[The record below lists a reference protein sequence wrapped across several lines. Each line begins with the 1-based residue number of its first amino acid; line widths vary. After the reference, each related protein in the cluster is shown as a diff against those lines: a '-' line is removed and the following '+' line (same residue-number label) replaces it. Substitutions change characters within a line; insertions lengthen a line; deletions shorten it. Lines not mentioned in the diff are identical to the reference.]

1 MMARS
6 FLLTLGGTLAVLAT
20 SAAVCLQIIVAIH
33 VQKPAPRTASI
44 VAASLESVLLLILGW
59 FAASKIWQPGKVP
72 SSRCLNI
79 AFGCEIL
86 ACTLAS
92 AASAAAL
99 AYLGQSKA
107 EDDDDAVLAAC
118 EAKLL
123 AASSVAV
130 ALAIASQL
138 MFMILHFVSSR
149 EIALGRTS
157 STDTDTDADADS
169 QRTPNFN
176 VKSIRYSQT
185 SPNSDQAQE
194 MSSVERKDSAPSTM
208 TRSTM
213 GTISSFRTSVSQAI
227 RPSSSRTKL
236 LPAREQRRPPSLDFT
251 PCRTSAENSFDSWDT
266 SSVDAHNRQVVLEMS
281 SPPRGLET
289 IPASPTAS
297 RSPSPGTALD
307 LEPPRSLRRSRSYSS
322 STLRQLAEARLTPT
336 SSANELHIHPL
347 FRSDSPTPPPL
358 ATPGT
363 SVVASPN
370 AGQVISRRES
380 MQSLNRMRSGS
391 LPAGRSPLSRQAS
404 FESTKLKRQGEAQGE
419 QGARGE
425 RKMTPPVPEWLLS
438 PGMQA
443 SLAFV
448 QQQAEAEAEAEAEA
462 QAQAHAQ
469 ARAQAQ
475 AQAQAQARRARKEEE

>member
-1 MMARS
+1 MARS

-20 SAAVCLQIIVAIH
+20 SSAVCLQIIVAIH
-33 VQKPAPRTASI
+33 IQKPALRTASI

-59 FAASKIWQPGKVP
+59 LAASNTWQPGKVP

-79 AFGCEIL
+79 AFGFEIL
-86 ACTLAS
+86 VCALAS
-92 AASAAAL
+92 AASAVAL
-99 AYLGQSKA
+99 AYLSGSKA
-107 EDDDDAVLAAC
+107 EDDEDAVLAAS

-130 ALAIASQL
+130 ALAIAVQL

-157 STDTDTDADADS
+157 SSEIDADS
-169 QRTPNFN
+169 QRIPNFN
-176 VKSIRYSQT
+176 IKSIRYSRT
-185 SPNSDQAQE
+185 SPSSDQAQE
-194 MSSVERKDSAPSTM
+194 MASVESKDSGPSTM
-208 TRSTM
+208 IRSRM
-213 GTISSFRTSVSQAI
+213 GTFRTSVSQAI
-227 RPSSSRTKL
+227 RPSSSKTKL
-236 LPAREQRRPPSLDFT
+236 LSTREQRRPPSLDLT
-251 PCRTSAENSFDSWDT
+251 PRRSSAENSFDSWDT

-281 SPPRGLET
+281 PPPLKSRGLET

-297 RSPSPGTALD
+297 RSPSRGTALD
-307 LEPPRSLRRSRSYSS
+307 LEPPRSLRHSRSYSS
-322 STLRQLAEARLTPT
+322 STLRQLKEARLTPT

-347 FRSDSPTPPPL
+347 FRSDSPTPPPV

-404 FESTKLKRQGEAQGE
+404 FESTKLKKQGVAQGD
-419 QGARGE
+419 QGARSE

-438 PGMQA
+438 PGMRA
-443 SLAFV
+443 SLVFV
-448 QQQAEAEAEAEAEA
+448 QQQVEAEAEAEAEA
-462 QAQAHAQ
+462 
-469 ARAQAQ
+469 
-475 AQAQAQARRARKEEE
+475 RRAGQEGE